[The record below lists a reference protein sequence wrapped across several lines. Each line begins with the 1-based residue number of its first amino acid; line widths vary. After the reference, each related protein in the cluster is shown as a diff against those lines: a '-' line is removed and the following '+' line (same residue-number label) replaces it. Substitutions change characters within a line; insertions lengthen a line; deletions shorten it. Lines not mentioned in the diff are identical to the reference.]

1 MRRPASSPN
10 RAVYVWV
17 IGLPSCPSPCGVCP
31 LCISDKYIHCESIV
45 DFHTFTEGGE
55 GRATMAQYLLKPDWL
70 LPIIPEDISLQHG
83 SMACCGLGP
92 SFGAFERMGLNSFHT
107 VMITGLGP
115 VGLGPVGLGAG
126 RTRRRDQR
134 PLPGPVYWQSTVIP
148 GGQSERS
155 NWVLQKSVIRG
166 RKPLSASVNSPPASV
181 LTVRWTA
188 PAPWLLTAFASMPP
202 GDAVKSPLLANA
214 MTKRPCVSAL
224 T

>member
-45 DFHTFTEGGE
+45 DLHTFTEGGE

-115 VGLGPVGLGAG
+115 VGLGAVINARFRGPCTGSRQSSLAG
-126 RTRRRDQR
+126 RASART
-134 PLPGPVYWQSTVIP
+134 GCF
-148 GGQSERS
+148 RS
-155 NWVLQKSVIRG
+155 
-166 RKPLSASVNSPPASV
+166 P
-181 LTVRWTA
+181 
-188 PAPWLLTAFASMPP
+188 
-202 GDAVKSPLLANA
+202 
-214 MTKRPCVSAL
+214 
-224 T
+224 